1 MAVCDFVAVLVVGAR
16 RRGRAVRECALI
28 WGFGGFDLE
37 FGWDV
42 VDVMIVVGVL
52 WCWLWWWREGIVLF
66 LWMDR
71 GVVDCCGASMI
82 FIG

>member
-16 RRGRAVRECALI
+16 RRWRAECECALI
-28 WGFGGFDLE
+28 WVFGGFDLE

-52 WCWLWWWREGIVLF
+52 WCLSWWWREGIVLF

-71 GVVDCCGASMI
+71 GVVGCCGAWMI